1 MILGVFPSIT
11 ATAEF
16 VVPEGEDVSSDR
28 PNGYFHPLP
37 KSMPMTAPLTFSS
50 APSA

>member
-16 VVPEGEDVSSDR
+16 VVPKKSLMSKQYIKRE
-28 PNGYFHPLP
+28 HHHKP